1 MKKIFPTLLLSSL
14 LVSPLSAKPL
24 AKEAGWQF
32 AISLNAGYVGSQS
45 NLSTADENEIIDDV
59 NSKAKST
66 STFIGFPFARVQYTT
81 EDLKT
86 QYFLG
91 NSRDQI
97 STSQF
102 QYELGV
108 IHKFDDNSKLTAAY
122 FPELPLFND
131 TWQDPFLVGQKRV
144 LTDENAQGGRI
155 ELERI
160 AGGPISLKYAYARS
174 KVDND
179 QSGESW
185 NENGGLNAQQLQ
197 SLQRSS
203 EYHRIAIET
212 MFPVYLQQTKV
223 FLKPTLQYTTRI
235 ADGDAI
241 SFDDYNFQLALLLF
255 SGRHTSITTVNIG
268 STSYKDQNPIFGNKQ
283 NSLNAGIFSV
293 YSYAEAFNWK
303 PVTFTLIAGYS
314 QKDSDITFYDEN
326 GLIVSAGLAYT
337 F

>member
-1 MKKIFPTLLLSSL
+1 MKNLFPALLLSSL
-14 LVSPLSAKPL
+14 LVTPLSAKPL
-24 AKEAGWQF
+24 ANEAGWEF
-32 AISLNAGYVGSQS
+32 TISLNAGYVSGQS
-45 NLSTADENEIIDDV
+45 NLSTSDDNEIISDV
-59 NSKAKST
+59 DSKAEST
-66 STFIGFPFARVQYTT
+66 DSVIAFPFARIQYTT
-81 EDLKT
+81 EDLNT
-86 QYFLG
+86 QFFLG

-108 IHKFDDNSKLTAAY
+108 THQFADKSKITAAY

-131 TWQDPFLVGQKRV
+131 TWEDPFLVDQARTK
-144 LTDENAQGGRI
+144 TDDNAQGGRI
-155 ELERI
+155 QLDRI
-160 AGGPISLKYAYARS
+160 AGSPITLKYAYARN

-179 QSGESW
+179 NSGESW
-185 NENGGLNAQQLQ
+185 SGLTTQQLQ

-203 EYHRIAIET
+203 QYHRAEIET

-223 FLKPTLQYTTRI
+223 FLKPTLQYTARI

-241 SFDDYNFQLALLLF
+241 SYDEYNFQLGLLIF
-255 SGRHTSITTVNIG
+255 SGRHTSITTFNIG
-268 STSYKDQNPIFGNKQ
+268 NSSYKDKNPIFDNKQ
-283 NSLNAGIFSV
+283 DSINLGIFSV